1 MIEKLWTRNDLLIFT
16 SNGVVRKDGR
26 LVMGKGI
33 AKVVRDNFRPLKNS
47 FKVHRIDSLFGRLV
61 EKYGN
66 RPFIVPTDS
75 CFYLLENKPQYVM
88 SFPTKDHWKDKSSL
102 ELIRKSRELAV
113 LEIEKWLECDLF
125 FKEDVKRVLCPLWG
139 TENGGLSVEDV
150 REELLAFKKEVEALG
165 LEVKFFNRNG
175 FVEID
180 GERIAQRLP
189 AHRIGILGK
198 TAEEKFK
205 VAWEHAK
212 AVREACKLIGKNCV
226 KPFNRAIEEF
236 ERDLNEIRELAG
248 FEGKVELPRL
258 ERGIP
263 EEVIRF
269 EREIIP
275 WAIRGLQKEAMK
287 KSKEKEVEADR
298 EEDSDLEL

>member
-16 SNGVVRKDGR
+16 SNSVVRKDGR

-33 AKVVRDNFRPLKNS
+33 AKVVRDNLEPIAKQCD
-47 FKVHRIDSLFGRLV
+47 IDEYYGSLV
-61 EKYGN
+61 KEYGN
-66 RPFIVPTDS
+66 RPFIVRTTA
-75 CFYLLENKPQYVM
+75 FGLEFLNEPQYIM
-88 SFPTKDHWKDKSSL
+88 SFPTKHHWRDKSSL
-102 ELIRKSRELAV
+102 ELIRKSRKLAV
-113 LEIEKWLECDLF
+113 QEIKRFLESDRF
-125 FKEDVKRVLCPLWG
+125 FREGVKRVLCPLWG
-139 TENGGLSVEDV
+139 TENGGLSIEDV

-212 AVREACKLIGKNCV
+212 AVSEACKLIGKNCIE
-226 KPFNRAIEEF
+226 PFNRAIEEF

-287 KSKEKEVEADR
+287 KSKEKEVEVDR
-298 EEDSDLEL
+298 EEDSGLEL